1 MSGNGACLI
10 NVDRR
15 CVGVEMGEPFASA
28 RPLTVKSGTAN
39 ARQSSAGSLRSAL
52 LLAFGFGLLKFLMA
66 TLSQIA
72 MQHAGYEIFRDELY
86 FVVCGRHLAWGYVDQ
101 PPIVPVVARISEL
114 LFGFGSLA
122 LFHTFASL
130 AGAAE
135 VALTG
140 LLTWRM
146 GGSRW
151 AQALAMTGI
160 LTAPIVI
167 ALDATISTSLLE
179 PFFWMIVALALME
192 LARLADRGNLNGRA
206 AACWWLSLGVA
217 AGLGL
222 ENKWNEVFFLVCLLA
237 ALLMTKQRRVLASK
251 WFPIAVALMVLL
263 ILPNLLWEAHRHWPT
278 LELLHND
285 QINGKNVHVGP
296 LPFVLNQI
304 VDWGPMM
311 APLWIGGVL
320 WLLFSQSA
328 KTFRFLGVTYVLYLP
343 LMMFLHAKHYY
354 LGAIYPLY
362 FAAGA
367 AAWDALFQSRRRRH
381 GLTPAYVALH
391 VLTIAVI
398 LPVIIPVLPPASTL
412 AYQERLHI
420 HPQKTETETTAP
432 LPQYI
437 ADMLDWRHKA
447 DLLAAA
453 WLSLPATERAQ
464 AGIFTVNYGDAS
476 AVSVYRPDVAPAIS
490 GHQNYFFWGPR
501 GYNGKVMIVFGDSR
515 EKLESEFDSVEEFTQ
530 DTNPYVEPY
539 ERGPIFICRGLHGD
553 LQTLWPKV
561 KFWY

>member
-1 MSGNGACLI
+1 M
-10 NVDRR
+10 D
-15 CVGVEMGEPFASA
+15 MGEQFASA
-28 RPLTVKSGTAN
+28 QLLTTKSGTAS
-39 ARQSSAGSLRSAL
+39 ARQSGAGSLRSAVW
-52 LLAFGFGLLKFLMA
+52 LALGFGLLKFLVA
-66 TLSQIA
+66 TLIQIA
-72 MQHAGYEIFRDELY
+72 MQHAGYEILRDELY

-101 PPIVPVVARISEL
+101 APIVPVLARISEL
-114 LFGFGSLA
+114 LFGLGSLA

-130 AGAAE
+130 AGAVE

-160 LTAPIVI
+160 LAAPVVI
-167 ALDATISTSLLE
+167 SLDATISTTLLE
-179 PFFWMIVALALME
+179 PVFWMIVAMALME
-192 LARLADRGNLNGRA
+192 LARLADRESSSGRA
-206 AACWWLSLGVA
+206 AACWWLLLGGT

-237 ALLMTKQRRVLASK
+237 GLLMTKQRRVLASK
-251 WFPIAVALMVLL
+251 WFPIAFALMFLL
-263 ILPNLLWEAHRHWPT
+263 ILPNLLWEVHRHWPT
-278 LELLHND
+278 LELLHNN

-304 VDWGPMM
+304 LMLGPMM

-320 WLLFSQSA
+320 WLLFSRAA

-343 LMMFLHAKHYY
+343 LMMFLHAKVYY
-354 LGAIYPLY
+354 LAAIYPLY

-367 AAWDALFQSRRRRH
+367 AAWDGLFQSGWRRH
-381 GLTPAYVALH
+381 VLTPAYVALH
-391 VLTIAVI
+391 LLGIAAT
-398 LPVIIPVLPPASTL
+398 LPVIVPMLPPASTL
-412 AYQERLHI
+412 AYQERRHMQ
-420 HPQKTETETTAP
+420 PPKMETGATAP
-432 LPQYI
+432 LPQYF

-464 AGIFTVNYGDAS
+464 AGIYTLNYGDAS
-476 AVSVYRPDVAPAIS
+476 AVNVYRPDVAPAIS
-490 GHQNYFFWGPR
+490 GHQNYFLWGPH
-501 GYNGKVMIVFGDSR
+501 GYTGKVMIVFGDSR
-515 EKLESEFDSVEEFTQ
+515 TRLESEFDSVEEFTQ
-530 DTNPYVEPY
+530 DANPYVEPY

-553 LQTLWPKV
+553 LQTLWPKL

>member
-1 MSGNGACLI
+1 M
-10 NVDRR
+10 D
-15 CVGVEMGEPFASA
+15 MGEQIASA
-28 RPLTVKSGTAN
+28 QLLTIKSGTAS
-39 ARQSSAGSLRSAL
+39 ARRSGAGSLRSAV
-52 LLAFGFGLLKFLMA
+52 LLALGFGLLKFLVA

-101 PPIVPVVARISEL
+101 PPLVPVVARISEL

-135 VALTG
+135 VALAG

-151 AQALAMTGI
+151 AQALAMTAI
-160 LTAPIVI
+160 LTAPIMI
-167 ALDATISTSLLE
+167 ALNATISTTLLE
-179 PFFWMIVALALME
+179 PFFWMIVTLSLME
-192 LARLADRGNLNGRA
+192 LARLADRENSNGRA
-206 AACWWLSLGVA
+206 AACWWLVFGVT

-237 ALLMTKQRRVLASK
+237 GLLMTKQRRVLASK
-251 WFPIAVALMVLL
+251 WFPIAFALMLLL
-263 ILPNLLWEAHRHWPT
+263 ILPNLLWEVHRHWPT
-278 LELLHND
+278 LELLYND
-285 QINGKNVHVGP
+285 QINGKNVQAGP

-304 VDWGPMM
+304 VAWGPMM

-320 WLLFSQSA
+320 WLLFSRAA

-343 LMMFLHAKHYY
+343 LMMFLHAKPYY
-354 LGAIYPLY
+354 LTAIYPLY

-367 AAWDALFQSRRRRH
+367 AAWDVLFQSRWRRH

-391 VLTIAVI
+391 VLATAAM

-412 AYQERLHI
+412 AYQERMHM
-420 HPQKTETETTAP
+420 HPPKMETATTAP

-464 AGIFTVNYGDAS
+464 AGIYTVKYGGAS
-476 AVSVYRPDVAPAIS
+476 AVSVYRPDVPPAIS
-490 GHQNYFFWGPR
+490 GHQNYFLWGPR
-501 GYNGKVMIVFGDSR
+501 GYTGKVMIVFGDSR

-530 DTNPYVEPY
+530 DANPYVEPY
-539 ERGPIFICRGLHGD
+539 ERGSIFICRGLHGD

>member
-1 MSGNGACLI
+1 
-10 NVDRR
+10 
-15 CVGVEMGEPFASA
+15 MGEQFASA
-28 RPLTVKSGTAN
+28 QLSTIKSGTASP
-39 ARQSSAGSLRSAL
+39 RQSSAGSLRSAV
-52 LLAFGFGLLKFLMA
+52 LLALGFGLLKFLLA

-114 LFGFGSLA
+114 LFGFGSMA

-160 LTAPIVI
+160 LAAPIVI

-179 PFFWMIVALALME
+179 PFFWMIVALSLME
-192 LARLADRGNLNGRA
+192 LARLADQGNSNGRA
-206 AACWWLSLGVA
+206 AACWWLLFGVT

-237 ALLMTKQRRVLASK
+237 GLLMTKQRRILASK
-251 WFPIAVALMVLL
+251 WFPIALALMLLL

-278 LELLHND
+278 LELLHNN
-285 QINGKNVHVGP
+285 QINGKNVQVGP

-304 VDWGPMM
+304 LDWGPMM

-320 WLLFSQSA
+320 WLLFGRAA

-367 AAWDALFQSRRRRH
+367 TAWDLLFRSRRRRH
-381 GLTPAYVALH
+381 VLTPAYVALH
-391 VLTIAVI
+391 VLAIAAI

-412 AYQERLHI
+412 AYQQRLHI
-420 HPQKTETETTAP
+420 RPPKMETGATAP
-432 LPQYI
+432 LPQYD

-490 GHQNYFFWGPR
+490 GHQNYFLWGPH
-501 GYNGKVMIVFGDSR
+501 GFTGKVMIVFGDSR
-515 EKLESEFDSVEEFTQ
+515 RKLESEFDSVEEFTQ
-530 DTNPYVEPY
+530 DSNPYVEPY

-553 LQTLWPKV
+553 LQTLWPKM

>member
-1 MSGNGACLI
+1 MRDELGAFDHAGEWGLPEQRRSAMRG
-10 NVDRR
+10 VDM
-15 CVGVEMGEPFASA
+15 EEPFASA
-28 RPLTVKSGTAN
+28 QPLTIKSGTAN
-39 ARQSSAGSLRSAL
+39 ALQSSAGSLRNAV
-52 LLAFGFGLLKFLMA
+52 LLALVFGLLKYLVA

-72 MQHAGYEIFRDELY
+72 AQHAGYEIFRDELY

-101 PPIVPVVARISEL
+101 PPMVPVIARISAW
-114 LFGFGSLA
+114 LFGLGSMA

-160 LTAPIVI
+160 LTAPIMI
-167 ALDATISTSLLE
+167 ALNATFSTSLLE

-192 LARLADRGNLNGRA
+192 LARLADQENLNGRA
-206 AACWWLSLGVA
+206 AACWWLLLGVA

-237 ALLMTKQRRVLASK
+237 GLLMTKQRRVLASK
-251 WFPIAVALMVLL
+251 WFPIALAVMVLL

-296 LPFVLNQI
+296 LSFVLNQI

-320 WLLFSQSA
+320 WLLFSRAA

-354 LGAIYPLY
+354 LSAIYPLY

-367 AAWDALFQSRRRRH
+367 AAWDVLFQSRWRRR
-381 GLTPAYVALH
+381 GLTPAYLALH
-391 VLTIAVI
+391 VLSVAVI

-420 HPQKTETETTAP
+420 QVQKTETGTTAP
-432 LPQYI
+432 LSQYI
-437 ADMLDWRHKA
+437 VDMLDWRHKA
-447 DLLAAA
+447 DLLAA
-453 WLSLPATERAQ
+453 
-464 AGIFTVNYGDAS
+464 
-476 AVSVYRPDVAPAIS
+476 
-490 GHQNYFFWGPR
+490 
-501 GYNGKVMIVFGDSR
+501 
-515 EKLESEFDSVEEFTQ
+515 
-530 DTNPYVEPY
+530 
-539 ERGPIFICRGLHGD
+539 
-553 LQTLWPKV
+553 
-561 KFWY
+561 